1 MRNIHF
7 TAACMLALTLV
18 GCPGEIS
25 NPEDFIGDTDD
36 VPDTDKTDAGKG
48 GGTNSGTDAGTQ
60 KDAGNG
66 GNGAGSDAG
75 TGGGNGGGSDAG
87 GNPVQASCDFNA
99 LMTAKCGSSG
109 CHGGQAGQLA
119 TGLDLTSPNLASR
132 VANQNGKNGC
142 AEYKMVD
149 TDNPD
154 QSALYLIVTNKPCG
168 VRMPIGGAMSEAEQ
182 NCVLTWIQSLQ

>member
-7 TAACMLALTLV
+7 TAACMLSFSLA
-18 GCPGEIS
+18 GCPGEIT
-25 NPEDFIGDTDD
+25 NPEDFIGDTNNVIGDNQ
-36 VPDTDKTDAGKG
+36 TDAGKG
-48 GGTNSGTDAGTQ
+48 GGTNNGSDAGTPP

-66 GNGAGSDAG
+66 GGTDAG
-75 TGGGNGGGSDAG
+75 GGGNGGGTDAG

-109 CHGGQAGQLA
+109 CHGGQAGELA
-119 TGLDLTSPNLASR
+119 TGLDLTSANLASR
-132 VANQNGKNGC
+132 VEGQNGSNGC
-142 AEYKMVD
+142 ADYKMID
-149 TDNPD
+149 TEKPD

-182 NCVLTWIQSLQ
+182 QCVLTWIQSLQ